1 MVFCGLWAVL
11 EIVALGVAQKFAPFP
26 ELALG
31 VELAAAKNEMPVEG
45 FVVPIVGMSAVPAAV
60 LRGFGFTP
68 G

>member
-11 EIVALGVAQKFAPFP
+11 EIVARWVAQKFAPFP

-31 VELAAAKNEMPVEG
+31 VELAAAKDEMPVEC
-45 FVVPIVGMSAVPAAV
+45 FVVPIVGMGAVPTAV
-60 LRGFGFTP
+60 LRGFGFAP